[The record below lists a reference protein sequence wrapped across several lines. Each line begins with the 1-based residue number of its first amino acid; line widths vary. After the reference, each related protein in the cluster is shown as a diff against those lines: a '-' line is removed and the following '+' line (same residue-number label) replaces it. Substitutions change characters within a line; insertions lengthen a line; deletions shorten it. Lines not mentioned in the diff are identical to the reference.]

1 MAGCQDQVRYLM
13 AYPRI
18 LAPQEALANG
28 MIHAIDEM
36 PIEADAAQWS
46 VHA

>member
-1 MAGCQDQVRYLM
+1 M

-18 LAPQEALANG
+18 LAPREALENG

-36 PIEADAAQWS
+36 PIASDAVQWS